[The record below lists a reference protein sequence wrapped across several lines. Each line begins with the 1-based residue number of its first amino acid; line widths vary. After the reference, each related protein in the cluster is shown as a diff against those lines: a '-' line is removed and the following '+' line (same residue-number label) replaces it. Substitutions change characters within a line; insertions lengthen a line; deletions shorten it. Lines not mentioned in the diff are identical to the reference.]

1 MRYRIKLSYCGAP
14 FHGWQVQPSDPS
26 VQRSLEEA
34 LGTLLRHPVAVTGAG
49 RTDAG
54 VNAVGYIAHF
64 DAAEG
69 LDARQLV
76 CKLNAILPPAVAVLS
91 LCPATPGFHARFDAA
106 KREYTYFLHRV
117 KDPFV
122 ESFSYLYTYPG
133 LDFDAMNAAAES
145 LRGTHDFRCFEKS
158 GTDVKTSVCTVEEA
172 FWMPY
177 TPTVSVFGVT
187 SPRTSGCDTLQAGGA
202 KEWSA
207 PPVGEEVSR
216 SGDPERR
223 YWYFRISAD
232 RFLRN
237 MVRAVV
243 GTLLEVGRGKRS
255 AEEFRALVLD
265 ADPERTRSTMRSC
278 AGESVPGHALFLS
291 GVDYPDPPEE

>member
-1 MRYRIKLSYCGAP
+1 MRYRIKLSYCGKS

-26 VQRSLEEA
+26 VQQALEAA
-34 LGTLLRHPVAVTGAG
+34 LGTLLRHPVPVTGAG

-69 LDARQLV
+69 LDAGRLV
-76 CKLNAILPPAVAVLS
+76 CKLNAILPGQIAVISVV
-91 LCPATPGFHARFDAA
+91 PATPDFHSRFDAT

-122 ESFSYLYTYPG
+122 ESFSYLCTYPR
-133 LDFDAMNAAAES
+133 LDFEAMNRAAG
-145 LRGTHDFRCFEKS
+145 LLCGRHDFRCFEKS
-158 GTDVKTSVCTVEEA
+158 GTDTKTSICTVTEA
-172 FWMPY
+172 FWKPY
-177 TPTVSVFGVT
+177 TPAVSVFGVDGG
-187 SPRTSGCDTLQAGGA
+187 SEGRRDAAPAAGL
-202 KEWSA
+202 
-207 PPVGEEVSR
+207 P
-216 SGDPERR
+216 

-237 MVRAVV
+237 MVRATV
-243 GTLLEVGRGKRS
+243 GTLLEVGRGKRGIDDFGS
-255 AEEFRALVLD
+255 LILD
-265 ADPERTRSTMRSC
+265 ANPDRGRGSMRSA

-291 GVDYPDPPEE
+291 GVDYPETAPGDSQPSAAAEDGLR